1 MRRTIVLLSTMS
13 LTLLMALSSCG
24 VSSQESNSP
33 GQESNSA
40 ANVAPNVIEG
50 RFDVGDYKLYMR
62 CEGTGS
68 PTVVYLHGHIQ
79 EPPGGAES
87 ARKIPS
93 LLRDEH
99 RICVYDRP
107 NLGKSDDVPGLGTG
121 KQTVTDLHRLL
132 SEAGV
137 EPPYV
142 LLGASFGGMVAH
154 SYAATYPDEVV
165 GMVLLDAM
173 IPGLLDLEYLWPKEE
188 RLKNWDWSQY
198 EDKVDMYDFSV
209 YAERKCKVP
218 DIPMT
223 YLQAMPIT
231 NGSALG
237 GGPPGWEEPAQ
248 VQLRLYAKSFSPG
261 VIKPAKSEHYMEWD
275 IPKRVA
281 KEVDLLIA
289 SISEEGTAH
298 DGKASK

>member
-1 MRRTIVLLSTMS
+1 VLLSTMS

-24 VSSQESNSP
+24 DSSQESNSP

-79 EPPGGAES
+79 HLPGGAES

-107 NLGKSDDVPGLGTG
+107 NLGKSDEVEALRTG
-121 KQTVTDLHRLL
+121 ESSVRDLHRLL
-132 SEAGV
+132 KAGDV

-142 LLGASFGGMVAH
+142 LLAASFGGMIAH

-165 GMVLLDAM
+165 GMVLLDSM
-173 IPGLLDLEYLWPKEE
+173 IPGLLDLEYLWPKDE
-188 RLKNWDWSQY
+188 RLVNWDWSQY
-198 EDKVDMYDFSV
+198 EEKVDMYDVSV
-209 YAERKCKVP
+209 YAERTGQVL

-223 YLQAMPIT
+223 YLQALPISQE

-237 GGPPGWEEPAQ
+237 GGPPGWEKPAQ